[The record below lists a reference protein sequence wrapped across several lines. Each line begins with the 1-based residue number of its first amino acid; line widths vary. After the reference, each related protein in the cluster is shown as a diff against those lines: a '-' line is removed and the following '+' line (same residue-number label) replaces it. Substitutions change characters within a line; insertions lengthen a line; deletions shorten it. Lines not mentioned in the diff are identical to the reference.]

1 MYKPESRSV
10 EINSHF
16 HFNYTLLALLHY
28 TNNLKHVITL
38 YYLGYMLLTISYLSI
53 TLLPLLHYT
62 NNLKHI
68 ITTLLPPLHL
78 LTISNI
84 SLLSPTS
91 ATCYWQIQTCDY
103 ILLPLLH
110 ITNNHICVNNSPSLL
125 HYITISNML
134 LHTPTSA
141 TCYWQSK
148 HFITLSCLCYILLAI
163 SSMSLLSYLCYKLLR
178 ISSMSLHASSS
189 ATGY

>member
-62 NNLKHI
+62 NNLKHV
-68 ITTLLPPLHL
+68 ITTLLP
-78 LTISNI
+78 
-84 SLLSPTS
+84 
-91 ATCYWQIQTCDY
+91 
-103 ILLPLLH
+103 LLH
-110 ITNNHICVNNSPSLL
+110 VTDNLK
-125 HYITISNML
+125 Y
-134 LHTPTSA
+134 
-141 TCYWQSK
+141 
-148 HFITLSCLCYILLAI
+148 FIT
-163 SSMSLLSYLCYKLLR
+163 LSYLCYMLLTN
-178 ISSMSLHASSS
+178 SNM
-189 ATGY
+189 